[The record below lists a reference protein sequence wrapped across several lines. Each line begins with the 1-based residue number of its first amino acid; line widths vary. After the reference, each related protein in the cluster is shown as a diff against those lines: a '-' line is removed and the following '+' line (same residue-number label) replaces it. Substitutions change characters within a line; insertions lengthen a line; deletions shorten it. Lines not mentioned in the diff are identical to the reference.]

1 MSKEMS
7 VANNFGIAGVV
18 YSQIKTMSPWA
29 MAAWGAKELVV
40 LKDGI
45 QFKSSGMV
53 KNKGIIQVKLNGSDL
68 YDVTFGKV
76 RKYKEINNYGYK
88 QIKKVTNVFVEDL
101 IDTID
106 EMVG

>member
-1 MSKEMS
+1 MS
-7 VANNFGIAGVV
+7 VAKTV
-18 YSQIKTMSPWA
+18 YSQIKTFSPWA
-29 MAAWGAKELVV
+29 MPASGAKELVA

-68 YDVTFGKV
+68 YNVTFGKV
-76 RKYKEINNYGYK
+76 RKFKYKE
-88 QIKKVTNVFVEDL
+88 IKKVTDVFVEDL
-101 IDTID
+101 IGVID

>member
-1 MSKEMS
+1 MS
-7 VANNFGIAGVV
+7 VADNFGIAGVV

-53 KNKGIIQVKLNGSDL
+53 KNKGIIQVRLNGSDL

-76 RKYKEINNYGYK
+76 RKFKYK
-88 QIKKVTNVFVEDL
+88 QLKKVTDVFVEDL
-101 IDTID
+101 IDVID

>member
-1 MSKEMS
+1 MS
-7 VANNFGIAGVV
+7 VAKTVH
-18 YSQIKTMSPWA
+18 SQIKTMSPWA

-53 KNKGIIQVKLNGSDL
+53 KNKGIIQIRLNGSDL

-76 RKYKEINNYGYK
+76 RKFKYK
-88 QIKKVTNVFVEDL
+88 QLKKVTDVFVEDL
-101 IDTID
+101 IGVID

>member
-1 MSKEMS
+1 MS

-53 KNKGIIQVKLNGSDL
+53 KNKGIIQIKLNGSDL
-68 YDVTFGKV
+68 YNVTFGKV
-76 RKYKEINNYGYK
+76 RKFKYKE
-88 QIKKVTNVFVEDL
+88 IKKVTDVFVEDL
-101 IDTID
+101 IGVID

>member
-1 MSKEMS
+1 MS
-7 VANNFGIAGVV
+7 VAKTV

-45 QFKSSGMV
+45 QFKSSGMI
-53 KNKGIIQVKLNGSDL
+53 KNKGIIQIKLNGSDL
-68 YDVTFGKV
+68 YNVTFGKV
-76 RKYKEINNYGYK
+76 RKFKYKE
-88 QIKKVTNVFVEDL
+88 IKKVTDVFVEDL
-101 IDTID
+101 IGVID

>member
-1 MSKEMS
+1 MS

-53 KNKGIIQVKLNGSDL
+53 KNKGIIQIKLNGSDL
-68 YDVTFGKV
+68 YNVTFGKV
-76 RKYKEINNYGYK
+76 RKFKYKE
-88 QIKKVTNVFVEDL
+88 IKKVTDVFAEDL
-101 IDTID
+101 IGVID

>member
-1 MSKEMS
+1 MS
-7 VANNFGIAGVV
+7 VADNFGIAGVV

-53 KNKGIIQVKLNGSDL
+53 KNKGIIQIKLNGSDL
-68 YDVTFGKV
+68 YNVTFGKV
-76 RKYKEINNYGYK
+76 RKFKYKEL
-88 QIKKVTNVFVEDL
+88 KKVTDVFVEDL
-101 IDTID
+101 IGVID

>member
-1 MSKEMS
+1 MS
-7 VANNFGIAGVV
+7 VADNFGIAGVV

-68 YDVTFGKV
+68 YNVTFGKV
-76 RKYKEINNYGYK
+76 RKFKYKE
-88 QIKKVTNVFVEDL
+88 IKKVTDVFVEDL
-101 IDTID
+101 IGVID

>member
-1 MSKEMS
+1 MS
-7 VANNFGIAGVV
+7 VADNFGIAGVV

-68 YDVTFGKV
+68 YDITFGKV
-76 RKYKEINNYGYK
+76 RKFKYKE
-88 QIKKVTNVFVEDL
+88 IKKVTDVFVEDL
-101 IDTID
+101 IDVND

>member
-1 MSKEMS
+1 MS
-7 VANNFGIAGVV
+7 VADNFGIAGVV

-68 YDVTFGKV
+68 YNVTFGKV
-76 RKYKEINNYGYK
+76 RKFKYK
-88 QIKKVTNVFVEDL
+88 QLKKVTDVFAEDL
-101 IDTID
+101 IGVID

>member
-7 VANNFGIAGVV
+7 AANNFGIAGVV

-53 KNKGIIQVKLNGSDL
+53 KNKGIIQIKLNGSDL

-76 RKYKEINNYGYK
+76 RKFKYKE
-88 QIKKVTNVFVEDL
+88 IKKVTDVFVEDL
-101 IDTID
+101 IDVID

>member
-7 VANNFGIAGVV
+7 AANNFGIAGVI
-18 YSQIKTMSPWA
+18 YSQIKTMSPLA
-29 MAAWGAKELVV
+29 MVSWGTKELVV
-40 LKDGI
+40 LKDGL

-53 KNKGIIQVKLNGSDL
+53 KNKGIIQIKLNGSDL
-68 YDVTFGKV
+68 YDVSFGKV

-101 IDTID
+101 VDTID

>member
-1 MSKEMS
+1 MS
-7 VANNFGIAGVV
+7 VADNFGIAGVV

-68 YDVTFGKV
+68 YNVTFGKV
-76 RKYKEINNYGYK
+76 RKFKYKE
-88 QIKKVTNVFVEDL
+88 IKKVTDVFAEDL
-101 IDTID
+101 IDVID

>member
-1 MSKEMS
+1 MSKEMTA
-7 VANNFGIAGVV
+7 ANNFGTAGVV

-76 RKYKEINNYGYK
+76 RKFKYKE
-88 QIKKVTNVFVEDL
+88 IKKVTDVFVEDL
-101 IDTID
+101 IGVID

>member
-1 MSKEMS
+1 MS
-7 VANNFGIAGVV
+7 VADNFGIAGVV

-76 RKYKEINNYGYK
+76 RKFKYKE
-88 QIKKVTNVFVEDL
+88 IKKVTDVFVEDL
-101 IDTID
+101 IDVIA

>member
-7 VANNFGIAGVV
+7 AANNFGIAGVI
-18 YSQIKTMSPWA
+18 YSQIKTMSPLA
-29 MAAWGAKELVV
+29 MVSWGTKELVV
-40 LKDGI
+40 LKDGL

-53 KNKGIIQVKLNGSDL
+53 KNKGIIQIKLNGSDL
-68 YDVTFGKV
+68 YDVSFGKV

-88 QIKKVTNVFVEDL
+88 QIKKVTDVFVEDL
-101 IDTID
+101 VDTID

>member
-1 MSKEMS
+1 MS
-7 VANNFGIAGVV
+7 VAKTI

-29 MAAWGAKELVV
+29 LAAWGTKEMIALENG
-40 LKDGI
+40 L

-53 KNKGIIQVKLNGSDL
+53 KNKGIIQIKLNGADL
-68 YDVTFGKV
+68 YDVSFGKV
-76 RKYKEINNYGYK
+76 RKYEYKE
-88 QIKKVTNVFVEDL
+88 IKKVTDVFVEDL

>member
-1 MSKEMS
+1 MS

-68 YDVTFGKV
+68 YNVTFGKV
-76 RKYKEINNYGYK
+76 RKFKYKE
-88 QIKKVTNVFVEDL
+88 IKKVTDVFVEDL
-101 IDTID
+101 IGVID

>member
-1 MSKEMS
+1 MS
-7 VANNFGIAGVV
+7 VADNFGIAGVV

-53 KNKGIIQVKLNGSDL
+53 KNKGIIQIKLNGSDL
-68 YDVTFGKV
+68 YNVTFGKV
-76 RKYKEINNYGYK
+76 RKFKYKEL
-88 QIKKVTNVFVEDL
+88 KKVTDVFAEDL
-101 IDTID
+101 IGVID

>member
-1 MSKEMS
+1 MSKEMTA
-7 VANNFGIAGVV
+7 ANNFGTAGVV

-53 KNKGIIQVKLNGSDL
+53 KNKGIIQIKLNGSDL
-68 YDVTFGKV
+68 YNVTFGKV
-76 RKYKEINNYGYK
+76 RKFKYK
-88 QIKKVTNVFVEDL
+88 QLKKVTDVFVEDL
-101 IDTID
+101 IGVID

>member
-1 MSKEMS
+1 MS

-53 KNKGIIQVKLNGSDL
+53 KNKGIIQIKLNGSDL

-76 RKYKEINNYGYK
+76 RKFKYKE
-88 QIKKVTNVFVEDL
+88 IKKVTDVFVEDL
-101 IDTID
+101 IGVID

>member
-1 MSKEMS
+1 MS
-7 VANNFGIAGVV
+7 VADNFGIAGVV

-76 RKYKEINNYGYK
+76 RKFKYK
-88 QIKKVTNVFVEDL
+88 
-101 IDTID
+101 
-106 EMVG
+106 

>member
-1 MSKEMS
+1 MSKEMTA
-7 VANNFGIAGVV
+7 ANNFGTAGVV

-76 RKYKEINNYGYK
+76 RKFKYK
-88 QIKKVTNVFVEDL
+88 QLKKVTDVFVEDL
-101 IDTID
+101 IGVID

>member
-1 MSKEMS
+1 MSKEMTA
-7 VANNFGIAGVV
+7 ANNFGTAGVV

-40 LKDGI
+40 LKDGM

-53 KNKGIIQVKLNGSDL
+53 KNKGIIQIKLNGSDL
-68 YDVTFGKV
+68 YNVTFGKV
-76 RKYKEINNYGYK
+76 RKFKYKE
-88 QIKKVTNVFVEDL
+88 IKKVTDVFVEDL
-101 IDTID
+101 IDVID

>member
-1 MSKEMS
+1 MSKEMTA
-7 VANNFGIAGVV
+7 ANNFGTAGVV

-53 KNKGIIQVKLNGSDL
+53 KNKGIIQIKLNGSDL
-68 YDVTFGKV
+68 YNVTFGKV
-76 RKYKEINNYGYK
+76 RKFKYKE
-88 QIKKVTNVFVEDL
+88 IKKVTDVFVEDL
-101 IDTID
+101 IDVID

>member
-1 MSKEMS
+1 MS
-7 VANNFGIAGVV
+7 VADNFGIAGVV

-68 YDVTFGKV
+68 YNVTFGKV
-76 RKYKEINNYGYK
+76 RKFKYKE
-88 QIKKVTNVFVEDL
+88 IKKVTEVFVEDL
-101 IDTID
+101 IGVID

>member
-1 MSKEMS
+1 MSKEMTA
-7 VANNFGIAGVV
+7 ANNFGTAGVV

-76 RKYKEINNYGYK
+76 RKFKYKE
-88 QIKKVTNVFVEDL
+88 IKKVTDVFVEDL
-101 IDTID
+101 IDVID

>member
-1 MSKEMS
+1 MS
-7 VANNFGIAGVV
+7 VADNFGIAGVV

-53 KNKGIIQVKLNGSDL
+53 KNKGIIQIKLNGSDL

-76 RKYKEINNYGYK
+76 RKFKYK
-88 QIKKVTNVFVEDL
+88 QLKKVTDVFVEDL
-101 IDTID
+101 IGVID

>member
-1 MSKEMS
+1 MS
-7 VANNFGIAGVV
+7 VADNFGIAGVV

-53 KNKGIIQVKLNGSDL
+53 KNKGIIQIKLNSSDL
-68 YDVTFGKV
+68 YNVTFGKV
-76 RKYKEINNYGYK
+76 RKFKYKE
-88 QIKKVTNVFVEDL
+88 IKKVTDVFVEDL
-101 IDTID
+101 IGVID

>member
-1 MSKEMS
+1 MSKEMTA
-7 VANNFGIAGVV
+7 ANNFGTAGVV

-53 KNKGIIQVKLNGSDL
+53 KNKGIIQIRLNGSDL

-76 RKYKEINNYGYK
+76 RKFKYKE
-88 QIKKVTNVFVEDL
+88 IKKVTDVFVEDL
-101 IDTID
+101 IGVID